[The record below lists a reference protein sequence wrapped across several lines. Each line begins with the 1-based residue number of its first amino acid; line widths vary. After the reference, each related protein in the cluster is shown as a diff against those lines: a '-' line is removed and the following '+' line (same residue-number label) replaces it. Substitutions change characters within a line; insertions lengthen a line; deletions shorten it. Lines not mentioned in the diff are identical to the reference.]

1 MTEEIPEASYEIV
14 PRGIIRDVCFTRA
27 MYKSR
32 HIPKASMINTYNVYA
47 IKCDEDP
54 SHLFFIVSF
63 LKIKKTSSSSC
74 KMIILMICLFLYFYS
89 KDSVFL
95 FVNFLYRAFPP

>member
-1 MTEEIPEASYEIV
+1 MTEEIPEASYEMV

-27 MYKSR
+27 MYKSP
-32 HIPKASMINTYNVYA
+32 HIPKASIMNTYNVYA

-54 SHLFFIVSF
+54 SNLFFIVSF
-63 LKIKKTSSSSC
+63 LKIKKNHHFSC

-89 KDSVFL
+89 KDSFGL
-95 FVNFLYRAFPP
+95 FVNFLYRALPP